1 MPASKHHRKKTPN
14 SKLRRAKN
22 IRKAINKFEEGKE
35 QKKLRQSPIAGD
47 LAKATK
53 RFARV
58 FPDRI
63 LKKAY
68 KDIT

>member
-1 MPASKHHRKKTPN
+1 MPVSKHHRKKTAN
-14 SKLRRAKN
+14 SKLRKAKN
-22 IRKAINKFEEGKE
+22 IRKAVNKYTEGKAHKVLKDKNIVE
-35 QKKLRQSPIAGD
+35 AD
-47 LAKATK
+47 K
-53 RFARV
+53 RFTKT